1 MLELEGTL
9 HVISLNP
16 SVTDVE
22 TESQQGEETWLQSTE
37 LGGPGVAVSQCL
49 FHSLCLPLSV
59 F

>member
-1 MLELEGTL
+1 MSEPEGTL

-37 LGGPGVAVSQCL
+37 LGGPGVAVSRCL
-49 FHSLCLPLSV
+49 FHSVSL
-59 F
+59 